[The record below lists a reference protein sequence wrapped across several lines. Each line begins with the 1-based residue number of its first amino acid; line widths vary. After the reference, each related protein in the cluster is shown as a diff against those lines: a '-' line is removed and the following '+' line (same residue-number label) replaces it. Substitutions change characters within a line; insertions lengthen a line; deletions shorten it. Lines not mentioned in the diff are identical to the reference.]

1 MHDTTGPPL
10 PRQPRSRA
18 SAVAVADCP
27 QPLRHIAAAGVAQR
41 QRGPVPS
48 LLQRIPATGEGGVLV
63 ATVPDP
69 DEPDGRDPGRHG
81 GSEDTDAAFAG
92 IIADWRAE
100 PDAPRWPAD
109 ADRIHDGREPVPAK
123 ATGPQRQD
131 NRQDTGDED
140 HFEPSEPPPLPV
152 PRPRTL
158 GGMLLIAIGIL
169 LLIRPSVLS
178 LGDMAGTPLGMLA
191 ITAGIGW
198 LVLGLRGGPPPDGWD
213 DGARL

>member
-1 MHDTTGPPL
+1 
-10 PRQPRSRA
+10 
-18 SAVAVADCP
+18 VV
-27 QPLRHIAAAGVAQR
+27 
-41 QRGPVPS
+41 
-48 LLQRIPATGEGGVLV
+48 
-63 ATVPDP
+63 TVPDP
-69 DEPDGRDPGRHG
+69 DEQDGRDQGHHS

-109 ADRIHDGREPVPAK
+109 ADRVLDSREPVPP
-123 ATGPQRQD
+123 ATTGHRLQD
-131 NRQDTGDED
+131 SRQDTGDGD
-140 HFEPSEPPPLPV
+140 HYEPPEPPPLPV

-158 GGMLLIAIGIL
+158 GGMLLIVTGIL

-178 LGDMAGTPLGMLA
+178 LSDVAGTPLGLLA

-198 LVLGLRGGPPPDGWD
+198 LVLGLRGGPPPEGWD